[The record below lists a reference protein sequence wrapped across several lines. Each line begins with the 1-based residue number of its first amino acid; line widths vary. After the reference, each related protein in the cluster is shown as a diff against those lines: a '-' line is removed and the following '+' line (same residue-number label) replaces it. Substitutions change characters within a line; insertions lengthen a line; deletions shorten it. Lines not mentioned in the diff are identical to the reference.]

1 MNTLPPTSGPTAGPT
16 ATDDRPAL
24 SPWDGRRAQP
34 AAGAAQAG
42 GAATPA
48 IAAGN
53 PPDPLPAQRPTLRF
67 ACAHPLHALA
77 LGFGS
82 GLPRFAPG
90 TWGTVAAWMIFVALD
105 PLLSDLAWAG
115 VITATLLLGS
125 WAAQRTAAALRTP
138 DSSHIVVDE
147 MAAFW
152 IVLVMLP
159 ADAAHPGWLQAAAF
173 GLFRLFDIAKPA
185 PIRWLDARIHNGYGV
200 MLDDLVAALYTLLVI
215 AIAWRLT

>member
-1 MNTLPPTSGPTAGPT
+1 VPPISKPPAS
-16 ATDDRPAL
+16 DHRPEV
-24 SPWDGRRAQP
+24 SPWDGRRAPP
-34 AAGAAQAG
+34 AVAAAPASVSTLASITAGD
-42 GAATPA
+42 PL
-48 IAAGN
+48 
-53 PPDPLPAQRPTLRF
+53 DPLPAQRPTLRF

-90 TWGTVAAWMIFVALD
+90 TWGTLAAWAIFVALD

-115 VITATLLLGS
+115 VIAATLLLGAL
-125 WAAQRTAAALRTP
+125 AAQRTADALGTP

-147 MAAFW
+147 MVAFW
-152 IVLVMLP
+152 IVLLLLP

-185 PIRWLDARIHNGYGV
+185 PIRWLDARIDNGLGV

-215 AIAWRLT
+215 AVAWRLL

>member
-1 MNTLPPTSGPTAGPT
+1 MNTPPPITEPSA
-16 ATDDRPAL
+16 ADDRLVA
-24 SPWDGRRAQP
+24 SPWDGRRALP
-34 AAGAAQAG
+34 AAAGAPAGTSAAPSIAG
-42 GAATPA
+42 GDPL
-48 IAAGN
+48 
-53 PPDPLPAQRPTLRF
+53 DPLPVQRPTLRF

-90 TWGTVAAWMIFVALD
+90 TWGTLGAWAIFVALD

-115 VITATLLLGS
+115 VIAVTLLLGA
-125 WAAQRTAAALRTP
+125 WAAQHTAAALQTP

-147 MAAFW
+147 MVAFW
-152 IVLVMLP
+152 IVLLLLP

-185 PIRWLDARIHNGYGV
+185 PIRWLDARIDNGFGV